1 MKGLKTW
8 LIVAIFSF
16 GFFGFSQNSS
26 QKLENYIINGDKNN
40 AFKELQK
47 KQKNAQYYQLKRI
60 LDGKASYNDYFEFTS
75 KSDRIGKSQHEQ
87 LNDFFEKIKKPLSSI
102 KINMDYVKIKWI
114 QISNLRNEISLPKAN
129 KENNKL
135 RAYINQ
141 FPTKSKDV
149 IRANMYAD
157 VNDIV
162 IYGIE
167 SKLEKSKAIC
177 EKNIRVANRLND
189 TLLVIMNKFFFK

>member
-1 MKGLKTW
+1 MDLVG
-8 LIVAIFSF
+8 
-16 GFFGFSQNSS
+16 
-26 QKLENYIINGDKNN
+26 
-40 AFKELQK
+40 
-47 KQKNAQYYQLKRI
+47 RI
-60 LDGKASYNDYFEFTS
+60 RYNDYFEFTS

-177 EKNIRVANRLND
+177 EKNIRAANRLND

>member
-60 LDGKASYNDYFEFTS
+60 LDGKASYNVSAPLTPYFN
-75 KSDRIGKSQHEQ
+75 
-87 LNDFFEKIKKPLSSI
+87 ND
-102 KINMDYVKIKWI
+102 
-114 QISNLRNEISLPKAN
+114 
-129 KENNKL
+129 
-135 RAYINQ
+135 
-141 FPTKSKDV
+141 
-149 IRANMYAD
+149 
-157 VNDIV
+157 
-162 IYGIE
+162 
-167 SKLEKSKAIC
+167 
-177 EKNIRVANRLND
+177 
-189 TLLVIMNKFFFK
+189 